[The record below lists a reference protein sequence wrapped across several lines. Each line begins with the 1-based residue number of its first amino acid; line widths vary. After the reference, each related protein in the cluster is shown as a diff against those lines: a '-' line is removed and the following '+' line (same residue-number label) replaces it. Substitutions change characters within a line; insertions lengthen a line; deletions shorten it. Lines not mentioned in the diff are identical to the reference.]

1 MSARLCKAK
10 PISDHGRVV
19 EANFEW
25 LRAARKFRLNTWEKL
40 AKIFTEHLIP
50 ITALQ
55 IRRDYER
62 VARRRT
68 ARRIAKWRA
77 TWREKHSEA
86 KDRSSP

>member
-10 PISDHGRVV
+10 PITDHGKAV

-25 LRAARKFRLNTWEKL
+25 IRAARKFQLNTWKKL
-40 AKIFTEHLIP
+40 AKVFTEHLIP

-55 IRRDYER
+55 LRRDYER
-62 VARRRT
+62 EKRRRQ

-77 TWREKHSEA
+77 TWRGKHSEA
-86 KDRSSP
+86 KDGSSP